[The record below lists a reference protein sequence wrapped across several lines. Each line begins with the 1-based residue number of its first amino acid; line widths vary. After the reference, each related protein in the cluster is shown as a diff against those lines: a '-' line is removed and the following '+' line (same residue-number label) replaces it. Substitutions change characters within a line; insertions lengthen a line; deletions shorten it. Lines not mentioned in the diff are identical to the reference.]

1 MAGSA
6 AEHETETSVPT
17 EDRARATPAA
27 TRVDLSP
34 VADRIIQLQRAA
46 GNRAVNRP
54 LATACRTLARD
65 PDPYDRNVS
74 RWVKLEPPSVVF
86 NADNVAPMTL
96 AKSPVIKEGQDLYSA
111 IGQYVQRGTKHLV
124 FNCHGFVSRP
134 NFGAPHLAIGN
145 VLHAGNVQW
154 FDQVAGNVGV
164 IWVSACNILSATD
177 GEEFCKQLAKHS
189 GAYVVA
195 ATMAV
200 TQRTKAS
207 CVEDTAGAMWKY
219 INPKGEYVGRNGFIA
234 LGPSLGFTYER
245 KTG

>member
-1 MAGSA
+1 MSS
-6 AEHETETSVPT
+6 EEQSTLCST
-17 EDRARATPAA
+17 ATG
-27 TRVDLSP
+27 LS
-34 VADRIIQLQRAA
+34 
-46 GNRAVNRP
+46 
-54 LATACRTLARD
+54 RD
-65 PDPYDRNVS
+65 PIS
-74 RWVKLEPPSVVF
+74 
-86 NADNVAPMTL
+86 AP
-96 AKSPVIKEGQDLYSA
+96 
-111 IGQYVQRGTKHLV
+111 
-124 FNCHGFVSRP
+124 
-134 NFGAPHLAIGN
+134 PHLAIGN